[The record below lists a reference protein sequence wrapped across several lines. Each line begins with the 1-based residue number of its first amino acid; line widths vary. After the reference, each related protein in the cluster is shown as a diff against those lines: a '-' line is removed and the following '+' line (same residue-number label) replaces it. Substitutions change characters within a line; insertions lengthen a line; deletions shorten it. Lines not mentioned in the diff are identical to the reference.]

1 MKVFNFDDVTLTS
14 QLITS
19 YRKINMASQKIID
32 YRDTSPSNQS
42 CQISFIVRESPEISV
57 IKYFF
62 LSISLRRHNKIFNLL
77 KAVHSYVCMLRSL
90 Y

>member
-19 YRKINMASQKIID
+19 YRKINMASEKIID

-42 CQISFIVRESPEISV
+42 CQISFIVRERPEISV

-62 LSISLRRHNKIFNLL
+62 SVYLS
-77 KAVHSYVCMLRSL
+77 KAPQ
-90 Y
+90 

>member
-1 MKVFNFDDVTLTS
+1 MEFNFDDVTLRS

-19 YRKINMASQKIID
+19 YRKINMTSEKIID
-32 YRDTSPSNQS
+32 YRVTSPSNQLF
-42 CQISFIVRESPEISV
+42 QISFIVRESPEISV

-62 LSISLRRHNKIFNLL
+62 LSISLRCHNKIFKLP
-77 KAVHSYVCMLRSL
+77 KPVYSYVCMLRSL

>member
-1 MKVFNFDDVTLTS
+1 MEFNFDDVTLRS

-19 YRKINMASQKIID
+19 YRKINMTSEKIID
-32 YRDTSPSNQS
+32 YRVTSPSNQS
-42 CQISFIVRESPEISV
+42 FQISFIVRESPEISV

-62 LSISLRRHNKIFNLL
+62 LSISLRRHNKIFKLP
-77 KAVHSYVCMLRSL
+77 KPVYSYVCMLRSL